1 MVTIQNSDDDDAF
14 ECDQQ
19 SGPRRRRWPSRRRP
33 TVLQGVPHGT
43 GRADSRAWRDPLGEL
58 R

>member
-1 MVTIQNSDDDDAF
+1 MIAIKNSDDNDAF
-14 ECDQQ
+14 ERVRQA
-19 SGPRRRRWPSRRRP
+19 GPRRRRWLSRRRP